1 MHVNVETKAEVT
13 GFTVTFTPEEAG
25 IFVLAAKYLDVY
37 GTVNFQPEFD
47 SRDIVLSNL
56 GRALRETGAKQA
68 PPLSQIKD
76 SYLT

>member
-1 MHVNVETKAEVT
+1 MRVNIEMEAVTT

-25 IFVLAAKYLDVY
+25 LFVLAAEYLDDY
-37 GTVNFQPEFD
+37 GAVTFQPEFD